1 MTRHVACALALVL
14 AACSNSAPA
23 SGEGTAPRTP
33 EPAEADATP
42 RDVALPERLDV
53 WSAPETDTSAID
65 AFVDDAFVRPP
76 IDAQPDAP
84 AYVPPDAPPLD
95 APADE
100 PISTPDAVTSRA
112 IDAAGREDCLSWSIT
127 APFDTFDFKGD
138 MFTVLYDVRNECAQS
153 FLFRVEHFNDF
164 FPIAIHKDG
173 AFWTYLGLCPG
184 EGPEHDWSFR
194 TVGEGITRGFTWRA
208 ETHQQ
213 LLEQCGAT
221 YEDGAAY
228 TLVGYGS
235 TPITSSDPWSTLY
248 VLTEPI
254 PITLRD

>member
-1 MTRHVACALALVL
+1 MEGDASVRDVGP
-14 AACSNSAPA
+14 PA
-23 SGEGTAPRTP
+23 RMDVGRDTAP
-33 EPAEADATP
+33 DAP
-42 RDVALPERLDV
+42 SV
-53 WSAPETDTSAID
+53 D
-65 AFVDDAFVRPP
+65 AFVDDTFVRPP
-76 IDAQPDAP
+76 VDAQPDAP
-84 AYVPPDAPPLD
+84 VDAPVNDTAPDVAADAPLAVDAPPARTLD
-95 APADE
+95 A
-100 PISTPDAVTSRA
+100 S
-112 IDAAGREDCLSWSIT
+112 GRVDCLSWSIT

-173 AFWTYLGLCPG
+173 EFWTYLGLCPG

-221 YEDGAAY
+221 YEAGAVY

-235 TPITSSDPWSTLY
+235 TPITTSDPWSTLY
-248 VLTEPI
+248 ALTEPI